1 MKKFLSILLAVSMLL
16 GLFSFVLAE
25 EQATEPAKE
34 EQATEPAK
42 EEKVEKQYDLK
53 GHTVKVRL
61 WDLPNPYDDE
71 TEEVKKA
78 EWLPRFEEIK
88 KKYNVNFE
96 FYKSASEYD
105 DMPAEW
111 IKSVSS
117 GSPAW
122 HITNNLSV
130 MWLPKLVLN
139 NALVDISKAIENYK
153 MPEEFKNVGK
163 FKDGCYGYI
172 TGYPGPETLVFNRK
186 MIMEAG
192 MEKDPM
198 EMFLA
203 GKWDYENFVKYMT
216 ELQSKLPEGS
226 YAMFMDPMYWGLFA
240 PPANGRALAV
250 RPDYTVGITDEKFID
265 AIETLEKLQA
275 AGCLRPANKNEEG
288 KNDYWG
294 TPSATFDK
302 GIEVAMTHRAVWQY
316 GALNENKLDWG
327 IVPYPWGKEVTV
339 KMGQDGSL
347 EDLENYHSMYYDT
360 ALAGAILAGVENDF
374 KDLDK
379 DYVIEALSALSRDLF
394 MTEDEKAELEK
405 MTNPDYVPEVNPN
418 DFPSEVDAKV
428 FAFVKEKI
436 VFNPIATIQNAGLG
450 KSKFEGKDVTL
461 YQLLRLPFEKN
472 VAVRATY
479 EAALPEIEQ
488 SFKDAG
494 LIK

>member
-1 MKKFLSILLAVSMLL
+1 MKKFLSVLLALSMLL
-16 GLFSFVLAE
+16 GLFSFALTE
-25 EQATEPAKE
+25 EKAQEPTKE
-34 EQATEPAK
+34 EQKT
-42 EEKVEKQYDLK
+42 EEKAEEKKYDLK

-61 WDLPNPYDDE
+61 WDLPNPYDE
-71 TEEVKKA
+71 AEEEVKKA
-78 EWLPRFEEIK
+78 EWLPRFEAAK
-88 KKYNVNFE
+88 AKYNVNFE

-122 HITNNLSV
+122 HITNNLSI
-130 MWLPKLVLN
+130 MWLPNLVLN
-139 NALVDISKAIENYK
+139 NALIDVSKGIAGFQ
-153 MPEEFKNVGK
+153 MPAEFKNVGG
-163 FKDGCYGYI
+163 FKGGSYGYI

-186 MIMEAG
+186 MIMDAG

-203 GKWDYENFVKYMT
+203 GKWDYESFVKYMT

-226 YAMFMDPMYWGLFA
+226 FAMFMDPMYWGLFA

-250 RPDYTVGITDEKFID
+250 RPDYTIGLTDEKFID

-275 AGCLRPANKNEEG
+275 AGCLRPANKNDEG

-294 TPSATFDK
+294 TPAATFDK

-316 GALNENKLDWG
+316 GALRDNQLDWG

-339 KMGQDGSL
+339 KMGADGVL

-360 ALAGAILAGVENDF
+360 AIMGPILAGVENDF

-379 DYVIEALSALSRDLF
+379 DYVIEALSALTFDLF
-394 MTEDEKAELEK
+394 LTEENRQELAK
-405 MTNPDYVPEVNPN
+405 MTAPDYVPEVNPN
-418 DFPSEVDAKV
+418 DFQSETDAKV

-436 VFNPIATIQNAGLG
+436 IFNPIATINNAGIG
-450 KSKFEGKDVTL
+450 KSKHDGKDVSL
-461 YQLLRLPFEKN
+461 YGLLRLPFEKG